1 MKLKKIMF
9 TLLLCLLIVCK
20 HKSFAQANYTYDA
33 NGNRSHREM
42 YVGPPNNNR
51 NFNPSLIHP
60 TNAPTAGDKALFH
73 AMKFGIS
80 VFPSIVSDVL
90 NITISSAS
98 TQNLAQVFVFDNSG
112 KALINSEI
120 NNPSPNQLN
129 FASIKNGIYN
139 IRVLMGGEQ
148 VFYKVVKAN

>member
-1 MKLKKIMF
+1 MINKF
-9 TLLLCLLIVCK
+9 YVLLVFIYLICLN
-20 HKSFAQANYTYDA
+20 KSISQTNYSYDA
-33 NGNRSHREM
+33 NGNRTRREL
-42 YVGPPNNNR
+42 YIGPPSNNR
-51 NFNPSLIHP
+51 NFNPALVHP

-80 VFPSIVSDVL
+80 VFPSIVSEVL

-98 TQNLAQVFVFDNSG
+98 AQNLAQVFVFDNSG
-112 KALINSEI
+112 KALINTEI

-129 FASIKNGIYN
+129 FGSIKNGIYN
-139 IRVLMGGEQ
+139 IKVLMGGEQ

>member
-1 MKLKKIMF
+1 MKKNYLFIF
-9 TLLLCLLIVCK
+9 LFILLVNK
-20 HKSFAQANYTYDA
+20 NTTFAQTNYSYDA

-98 TQNLAQVFVFDNSG
+98 MQNLAQVFVFDNSG
-112 KALINSEI
+112 KALINTEI

-129 FASIKNGIYN
+129 FTSIKNGIYN